1 MFNSECEFVNT
12 VKYGKWDVIGLSE
25 MIGVGVGV
33 IMNRRSETKLLTS
46 QSQDYVVRYVGVGE
60 RRNGGVLRT

>member
-1 MFNSECEFVNT
+1 
-12 VKYGKWDVIGLSE
+12 

-33 IMNRRSETKLLTS
+33 IMNRRSETKLLMS